1 MLLEARD
8 IGFRYGN
15 GRWIL
20 RDINISLKSG
30 EVVGLTGP
38 SGCGKTTLGRILAGY
53 EQPQQGSI
61 ELNGTSLYTSGYN
74 PVQLVFQHPEKAV
87 NTRWHM
93 ESTLKE
99 GWEPDKDL
107 LKALGIEKE
116 WGKRWPNELSG
127 GELQRFCVARALS
140 PATQFLIADEM
151 TTMLDAITQA
161 QIWQVILDTAC
172 RRNMGVLIVSHEAKL
187 LERLCSR
194 IIKLNPCPEAR
205 GRSCATSTLLK

>member
-1 MLLEARD
+1 M
-8 IGFRYGN
+8 
-15 GRWIL
+15 
-20 RDINISLKSG
+20 
-30 EVVGLTGP
+30 
-38 SGCGKTTLGRILAGY
+38 
-53 EQPQQGSI
+53 
-61 ELNGTSLYTSGYN
+61 
-74 PVQLVFQHPEKAV
+74 QLVFQHPEKAV

-107 LKALGIEKE
+107 LKALGIEK
-116 WGKRWPNELSG
+116 SG
-127 GELQRFCVARALS
+127 VSAGPMNCLAENCSACVARALS